1 MVENKNVSEKLW
13 RLVGC
18 HDVSQDV
25 MDRKVRHYSRDKH
38 EFDRTKKTGTYRTV
52 YPFSLSTKLHTTLA
66 RWRRDTSKGSSTKRP
81 RFILK
86 LQTPPILGKVGL
98 TDNGLKAFLA
108 FMTSTDL

>member
-52 YPFSLSTKLHTTLA
+52 PYCVPFLDFHKATYNAGTLA
-66 RWRRDTSKGSSTKRP
+66 SRYKQGIEHQKTQIYSQTSNSSYLR
-81 RFILK
+81 
-86 LQTPPILGKVGL
+86 
-98 TDNGLKAFLA
+98 
-108 FMTSTDL
+108 